1 MEIPFKPPETVEI
14 EASWVQEA
22 LRREA
27 AVAQGKSYLVPGEAA
42 LALIRAKVTA
52 AKEMGLR

>member
-1 MEIPFKPPETVEI
+1 MPIPFEPQETDEI
-14 EASWVQEA
+14 KASWLQEA

-27 AVAQGKSYLVPGEAA
+27 AVAEGRSYLVPGEAA

-52 AKEMGLR
+52 AKETGLR